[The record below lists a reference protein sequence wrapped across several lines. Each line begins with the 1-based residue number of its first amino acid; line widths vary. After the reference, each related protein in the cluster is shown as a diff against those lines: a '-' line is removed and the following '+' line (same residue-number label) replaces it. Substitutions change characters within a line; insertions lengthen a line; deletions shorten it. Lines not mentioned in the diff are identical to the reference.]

1 MDIKKLVPWNWFK
14 KEEENVGKTV
24 PVRREGA
31 PEQGLTS
38 GNPLQQ
44 VHREIDRL
52 FDGAFPGFGLTP
64 FGFDQAMMPRM
75 ADGMLKPT
83 LDLGATDKD
92 YTITVEIP
100 GVNEKDI
107 KRSGAL
113 NGLKVLDLTR
123 VLAGP
128 VCTMLLADMGAEVI
142 KLEVPGTGDD
152 SRGFPPFKEG
162 ESTYFIN
169 NNRNKKSIV
178 LNLKDPSDHG
188 KLVEIIKSMDVLVE
202 NFRPGTMEKLGL
214 GYEDL
219 KETNSRLIYASI
231 SGFGQYGPYKGK
243 PGYDIIG
250 QAMGGIMSITGW
262 PDGPPTRTGT
272 AIADFL
278 SALFCTIGILSALN
292 ARKSS
297 GKGQKIDV
305 SIVDSVV
312 TAIGTILQLYLAE
325 GRIPKR
331 AGNKY
336 SFIAPYEAFKAKD
349 GWFVL
354 GVGSESIWKKFCKT
368 IDKEDLIDDKRFT
381 LNADR
386 IKNNPLIAHLFYNI
400 PNLGT
405 ISHFW

>member
-1 MDIKKLVPWNWFK
+1 MNSQAI
-14 KEEENVGKTV
+14 
-24 PVRREGA
+24 
-31 PEQGLTS
+31 EQ
-38 GNPLQQ
+38 
-44 VHREIDRL
+44 
-52 FDGAFPGFGLTP
+52 
-64 FGFDQAMMPRM
+64 
-75 ADGMLKPT
+75 
-83 LDLGATDKD
+83 
-92 YTITVEIP
+92 
-100 GVNEKDI
+100 
-107 KRSGAL
+107 SGAL
-113 NGLKVLDLTR
+113 KGLKVLDLTR

-178 LNLKDPSDHG
+178 LNLKDPSDHQ

-214 GYEDL
+214 GYDDL

-262 PDGPPTRTGT
+262 PDSPPTRTGT

-292 ARKSS
+292 ARNLS
-297 GKGQKIDV
+297 GKGQKVDV

-312 TAIGTILQLYLAE
+312 TAIGTIIQIYLAE

-331 AGNKY
+331 KGNKY
-336 SFIAPYEAFKAKD
+336 SFLAPYEAFKAKD

-354 GVGSESIWKKFCKT
+354 GVGNDSIWKKFCKV
-368 IDKEDLIDDKRFT
+368 IKKEDLIDDKRFA

-386 IKNNPLIAHLFYNI
+386 VINNDVLVEMINDWAGNYTVEEIIDILEESGIPVAPINELDQIVNDPHIAVAREMIQKIVHPIVGEVDIVGNPIKMSDTPPGIYASSPL
-400 PNLGT
+400 LGEHT
-405 ISHFW
+405 DEILEKYVK

>member
-1 MDIKKLVPWNWFK
+1 MNSQDV
-14 KEEENVGKTV
+14 
-24 PVRREGA
+24 
-31 PEQGLTS
+31 EQ
-38 GNPLQQ
+38 
-44 VHREIDRL
+44 
-52 FDGAFPGFGLTP
+52 
-64 FGFDQAMMPRM
+64 
-75 ADGMLKPT
+75 
-83 LDLGATDKD
+83 
-92 YTITVEIP
+92 
-100 GVNEKDI
+100 
-107 KRSGAL
+107 SGAL
-113 NGLKVLDLTR
+113 KGLKVLDLTR

-178 LNLKDPSDHG
+178 LNLKDPSDHQ

-214 GYEDL
+214 GYNDL

-262 PDGPPTRTGT
+262 PDSPPTRTGT

-278 SALFCTIGILSALN
+278 SALFCTIGILSALHV
-292 ARKSS
+292 RKSS

-312 TAIGTILQLYLAE
+312 TAIGTIVQIYLAE

-354 GVGSESIWKKFCKT
+354 GVGSESIWKKFCNT
-368 IDKEDLIDDKRFT
+368 IDKEELIDDKRFT

-386 IKNNPLIAHLFYNI
+386 IKNNDVLVEIITEWAGSYSVNEIIDILEKQGIPVAPINELDQIVNDPHIAVAREMIQKIVHPIVGEVEIVGNPIKMSDTPPGIYASS
-400 PNLGT
+400 PMLGEHT
-405 ISHFW
+405 DEILEKYVK

>member
-1 MDIKKLVPWNWFK
+1 MNSHESNRSK
-14 KEEENVGKTV
+14 
-24 PVRREGA
+24 A
-31 PEQGLTS
+31 
-38 GNPLQQ
+38 
-44 VHREIDRL
+44 
-52 FDGAFPGFGLTP
+52 
-64 FGFDQAMMPRM
+64 
-75 ADGMLKPT
+75 
-83 LDLGATDKD
+83 LD
-92 YTITVEIP
+92 
-100 GVNEKDI
+100 
-107 KRSGAL
+107 
-113 NGLKVLDLTR
+113 GLKVLDLTR

-152 SRGFPPFKEG
+152 SRGFPPFKKG

-178 LNLKDPSDHG
+178 LNLKDPSDHR
-188 KLVEIIKSMDVLVE
+188 KLVEIVKSMDVLVE

-219 KETNSRLIYASI
+219 KDINSRLIYASI

-278 SALFCTIGILSALN
+278 AALFCTIGILSALN

-297 GKGQKIDV
+297 GKGQQIDV
-305 SIVDSVV
+305 SIADSVV
-312 TAIGTILQLYLAE
+312 TAIGTIIQIYLAE

-368 IDKEDLIDDKRFT
+368 IDKEELIDDKRFT

-386 IKNNPLIAHLFYNI
+386 IKNNDVLVEIITEWAGSYSVNEIIDILEEKGIPVAPINELDQIVNDPHIAVAREMIQKLVHPIAGEVDIVGNPIKMSDTPPGIYSSSPL
-400 PNLGT
+400 LGEHT
-405 ISHFW
+405 DEILEKYVK

>member
-1 MDIKKLVPWNWFK
+1 MNSH
-14 KEEENVGKTV
+14 
-24 PVRREGA
+24 A
-31 PEQGLTS
+31 
-38 GNPLQQ
+38 
-44 VHREIDRL
+44 IDQ
-52 FDGAFPGFGLTP
+52 P
-64 FGFDQAMMPRM
+64 
-75 ADGMLKPT
+75 
-83 LDLGATDKD
+83 
-92 YTITVEIP
+92 
-100 GVNEKDI
+100 
-107 KRSGAL
+107 GAL
-113 NGLKVLDLTR
+113 KGLKVLDLTR

-178 LNLKDPSDHG
+178 LNLKDPSDHR

-214 GYEDL
+214 GYDDL

-262 PDGPPTRTGT
+262 PDSPPTRTGT

-278 SALFCTIGILSALN
+278 SALFCTIGILSALH
-292 ARKSS
+292 ARRSS
-297 GKGQKIDV
+297 GKGQQIDV

-312 TAIGTILQLYLAE
+312 TAIGTILQIYLAE

-368 IDKEDLIDDKRFT
+368 IHKEDLIDDKRFT

-386 IKNNPLIAHLFYNI
+386 IKNNDVLVEMINDWAGNYSVNEIIDILEEKGIPVAPINELDQIVNDPHIAVAREMIQKIVHPIAGEVDIVGNPIKMSDTPPGIYSSSPL
-400 PNLGT
+400 LGEHT
-405 ISHFW
+405 DEILGKYVK

>member
-1 MDIKKLVPWNWFK
+1 MN
-14 KEEENVGKTV
+14 
-24 PVRREGA
+24 
-31 PEQGLTS
+31 S
-38 GNPLQQ
+38 
-44 VHREIDRL
+44 
-52 FDGAFPGFGLTP
+52 
-64 FGFDQAMMPRM
+64 QAI
-75 ADGMLKPT
+75 GQ
-83 LDLGATDKD
+83 
-92 YTITVEIP
+92 
-100 GVNEKDI
+100 
-107 KRSGAL
+107 SGAL
-113 NGLKVLDLTR
+113 KGLKVLDLTR

-152 SRGFPPFKEG
+152 SRGFPPFKQG

-178 LNLKDPSDHG
+178 LNLKDPSDHQ

-219 KETNSRLIYASI
+219 KGTNDRLIYASI

-262 PDGPPTRTGT
+262 PDSPPTRTGT

-292 ARKSS
+292 ARQST

-312 TAIGTILQLYLAE
+312 TAIGTILQIYLAE

-368 IDKEDLIDDKRFT
+368 IHMEYLIDDRRFT
-381 LNADR
+381 QNADR
-386 IKNNPLIAHLFYNI
+386 IKNSDVLVDIITEWAAHYTVNEIIEILEKEGIPVAPINELDQIVSDPHIAVAREMIQKIVHPIAGKVDIVGNPIKMSDTPPGIYASSPL
-400 PNLGT
+400 LGEHT
-405 ISHFW
+405 DEILEKYVK

>member
-1 MDIKKLVPWNWFK
+1 MNSQAIK
-14 KEEENVGKTV
+14 
-24 PVRREGA
+24 
-31 PEQGLTS
+31 Q
-38 GNPLQQ
+38 
-44 VHREIDRL
+44 
-52 FDGAFPGFGLTP
+52 
-64 FGFDQAMMPRM
+64 
-75 ADGMLKPT
+75 
-83 LDLGATDKD
+83 
-92 YTITVEIP
+92 
-100 GVNEKDI
+100 
-107 KRSGAL
+107 SGAL
-113 NGLKVLDLTR
+113 KGLKVLDLTR

-152 SRGFPPFKEG
+152 SRGFPPFKKG

-178 LNLKDPSDHG
+178 LNLKDPSDHQ

-219 KETNSRLIYASI
+219 KETNTRLIYASI
-231 SGFGQYGPYKGK
+231 SGFGQYGPYKSK

-262 PDGPPTRTGT
+262 PDSPPTRTGT

-278 SALFCTIGILSALN
+278 SALFCTIGILSALH
-292 ARKSS
+292 ARKLS
-297 GKGQKIDV
+297 GKGQQIDV
-305 SIVDSVV
+305 AIADSVV
-312 TAIGTILQLYLAE
+312 TAIGTILQIYLAE

-331 AGNKY
+331 KGNKY
-336 SFIAPYEAFKAKD
+336 SFLAPYEAFKATD

-354 GVGSESIWKKFCKT
+354 GVGNDSIWKKFCKT
-368 IDKEDLIDDKRFT
+368 IDKEDLIEDKRFA

-386 IKNNPLIAHLFYNI
+386 VINNDVLVKMINDWAGNYSVNEIIDILEKNGIPVAPINELDQIVNDPHIAVAREMIQKIVHPIVGEVDVVGNPIKMSDTPPSIYASS
-400 PNLGT
+400 PMLGEHT
-405 ISHFW
+405 DEILKKYIK